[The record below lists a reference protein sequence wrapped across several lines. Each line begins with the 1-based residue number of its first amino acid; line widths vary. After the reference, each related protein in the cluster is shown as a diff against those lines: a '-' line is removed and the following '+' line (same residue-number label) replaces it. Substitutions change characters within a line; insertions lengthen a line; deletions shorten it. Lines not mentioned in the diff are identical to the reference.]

1 MTKYKEIDQFNIIRS
16 IFINKFFSQISQI
29 LRVIVTYIIL
39 NLINLQ
45 TKQYN
50 IESVS
55 HSRNQN

>member
-1 MTKYKEIDQFNIIRS
+1 MTKYKEVVQFNMIYS
-16 IFINKFFSQISQI
+16 IFIYKFVSQISQI
-29 LRVIVTYIIL
+29 LRVIVTYTIL

-55 HSRNQN
+55 HSRNHS